1 MQIKF
6 VYKLMRLLWPHLSP
20 AIHREVIEQT
30 REPIRQA
37 LEKIPFMKNMRLDVF
52 DLGER
57 PFRIDSIKSYTSN
70 KDEIMIEAPIFWGGD
85 FHVRVV
91 PVAQIGGKE
100 IDLPIDIS
108 SIQIKALARIV
119 ISPLVEQ
126 LPCAGGV
133 TVSLLERPTFDMD
146 FRILDSPD
154 LLSIP
159 PVPAILRAAL
169 HLVAGKMIVYPN
181 DFSVPLMPNYGL
193 PDPPKGILRIKVVS
207 GHGLKSSFFDK
218 VDPFVQLEIREGRPR
233 KTKTIQNE
241 ENPVWNETIDLI
253 VDDFE
258 KQNLKAAIMDD
269 DMISASI
276 VGGIEIELKAASF
289 IKNPN
294 EWARIYVPVFAPRKR
309 HVYPKLN
316 EEDIKVAAQTAIVED
331 KILEQVSKVPRRK
344 GIIPHL
350 RRKMAAKKARK
361 EALNSIVD
369 KNESAEVEA
378 ALLASETASN
388 AAVERE
394 PGSITGNLKIELKFI
409 PFESPMRSE
418 DDAASFKM
426 KRRLSFTT
434 SRKEDAHGVLSICVI
449 KAAKLGSPKSTF
461 LEITVSDPTK
471 SQDGDIKVT
480 SSTEINE
487 QNPKFNFKSDFVDIS
502 PKSTI
507 TFKLFE
513 QPGLMDT
520 LSLRKIP
527 FIKSAPPKLI
537 GYVTIPASDVESI
550 GQVRETY
557 ALKAAQTG
565 ELYVAMSWLALGI
578 A

>member
-20 AIHREVIEQT
+20 AIHREVIEQS
-30 REPIRQA
+30 REPIRQT
-37 LEKIPFMKNMRLDVF
+37 LEKIPFLKNVRLDVF

-57 PFRIDSIKSYTSN
+57 PFRIDSIKSYVSN
-70 KDEIMIEAPIFWGGD
+70 KDEIMIEAPVFWGGD
-85 FHVRVV
+85 FRVRVV
-91 PVAQIGGKE
+91 AVAQIGGKE

-108 SIQIKALARIV
+108 CIQIKALARIV

-159 PVPAILRAAL
+159 PMPIILRAAL

-181 DFSVPLMPNYGL
+181 EFSVPLMPNYGL
-193 PDPPKGILRIKVVS
+193 PDPPKGILRVNVVS
-207 GHGLKSSFFDK
+207 GHGLKSSFMDR

-233 KTKTIQNE
+233 RTKTIQNE

-258 KQNLKAAIMDD
+258 KQSLRAAIMDD
-269 DMISASI
+269 DIVSAST
-276 VGGIEIELKAASF
+276 VGGTEIELKAASF

-294 EWARIYVPVFAPRKR
+294 EWVRIYFPVFAPRKQ

-331 KILEQVSKVPRRK
+331 KILEKVSKIPRRK

-350 RRKMAAKKARK
+350 RRKMAAKKAKK
-361 EALNSIVD
+361 EALDSIID
-369 KNESAEVEA
+369 EHESAEVEA
-378 ALLASETASN
+378 ALLASEAASN
-388 AAVERE
+388 STVDRE
-394 PGSITGNLKIELKFI
+394 PGSVTGNLKLELKFI
-409 PFESPMRSE
+409 PFQSSLDSE
-418 DDAASFKM
+418 NDTSMQM
-426 KRRLSFTT
+426 KRRLSFKT
-434 SRKEDAHGVLSICVI
+434 SGNGKNHGVLSICVI

-461 LEITVSDPTK
+461 LEISVSDPTNA
-471 SQDGDIKVT
+471 QNPDIKVT

-487 QNPKFNFKSDFVDIS
+487 QNPKYNFKSDFVDIS
-502 PKSTI
+502 PKSNV

-527 FIKSAPPKLI
+527 FVKSAPPRLI
-537 GYVTIPASDVESI
+537 GYVTIPASDIESV
-550 GQVRETY
+550 GQVREVY

-565 ELYVAMSWLALGI
+565 ELYIAMSWLALELE
-578 A
+578 